1 MASNVKTVK
10 EIAVEK
16 YGSIGSFLDSKLKV
30 KSDVKPS
37 SRAYYYKLIN
47 HQIKNPGIKSLM
59 ALAKMLGIKKEYV
72 FEEYSR

>member
-10 EIAVEK
+10 EIVVEQ
-16 YGSIGSFLDSKLKV
+16 YGSIGNFLDSKLIKT
-30 KSDVKPS
+30 KAKPS

-47 HQIKNPGIKSLM
+47 HQVNNPGIKSLVT
-59 ALAKMLGIKKEYV
+59 LAKMLGVKKEYV